1 MIPNHVSETLKNLS
15 RAQQNKFTE
24 LVMWAGQSGIKGSAL
39 PIDYDRIL
47 DMVVRMGADPI
58 IPIEPPPVEEEPLIR
73 EKQKT

>member
-1 MIPNHVSETLKNLS
+1 MVPQHVSDVLKTLS

-24 LVMWAGQSGIKGSAL
+24 LLMWAGDSGVKGSAL

-47 DMVVRMGADPI
+47 AMVVRMGDDPI
-58 IPIEPPPVEEEPLIR
+58 APIAAPPVEEEPLIR